1 MHQQPLGLFATNL
14 WFGAVENQSSTD
26 TEFLMVT
33 GNTLSIKYGGYTN
46 FIDNSNH
53 LYLIVPQEF
62 IMPATKENVAYSTL
76 SGTLLEMRSQL
87 SKSKA
92 AKAIVLTFGNENGET
107 IRAIA
112 TMVES
117 MEPIVG
123 RLVRERQEG
132 SIRSLIDAL
141 VPPVPPP
148 QHMMLEGRMRAQAK
162 TDVLKASEWLT
173 SAQIAELA
181 GFSNTNTSA
190 QPNKWKKEGLIF
202 AINHRGGDYFPDYGL
217 DPDANYKP
225 VKALA
230 DVIRVLKDGKDGW
243 GMAFWFA
250 AVNSY
255 LGGKAPK
262 DLLATAPDNVIAA
275 AREEMSETAHG

>member
-1 MHQQPLGLFATNL
+1 
-14 WFGAVENQSSTD
+14 
-26 TEFLMVT
+26 
-33 GNTLSIKYGGYTN
+33 
-46 FIDNSNH
+46 
-53 LYLIVPQEF
+53 
-62 IMPATKENVAYSTL
+62 MPAIKENVAYSTI
-76 SGTLLEMRSQL
+76 SGTLPEMRSQL

-92 AKAIVLTFGNENGET
+92 AKAIVLTFDNEDGET

-117 MEPIVG
+117 IEPIVG

-132 SIRSLIDAL
+132 SIRSLIAAL

-148 QHMMLEGRMRAQAK
+148 RHMMLEGRMRAQAQA
-162 TDVLKASEWLT
+162 DVLRASEWLT

-202 AINHRGGDYFPDYGL
+202 AINHRGSDYFPDYGL

-255 LGGKAPK
+255 LGGEAPK
-262 DLLATAPDNVIAA
+262 DLLATAPDKVIAA